1 MQLHMISYFPNGSIQ
16 SKVHICSCVSCIEGE
31 FMSCLI
37 EKGKIVQVVDEAS
50 DNDDNDDSSESEEW
64 PSGLRRCNK
73 NRKVPGS
80 KQTRRLAGL
89 RDPTSLR
96 GSR

>member
-1 MQLHMISYFPNGSIQ
+1 MYYLPYCFTNPIFGKNLVTEIWAKIFFFRNQ
-16 SKVHICSCVSCIEGE
+16 SLLMGKVIKNKRGLE
-31 FMSCLI
+31 LI
-37 EKGKIVQVVDEAS
+37 T
-50 DNDDNDDSSESEEW
+50 NWEEW
-64 PSGLRRCNK
+64 PSGLRRCDQ

-80 KQTRRLAGL
+80 NPTRRSAGL